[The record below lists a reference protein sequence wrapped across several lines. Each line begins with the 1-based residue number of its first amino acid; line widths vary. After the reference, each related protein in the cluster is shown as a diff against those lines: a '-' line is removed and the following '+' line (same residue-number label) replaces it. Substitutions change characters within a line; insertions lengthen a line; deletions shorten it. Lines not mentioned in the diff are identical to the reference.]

1 MTGIYFINFYI
12 YYMLKQYFGYF
23 MLNILFKLVVPIHVF
38 YIVAARRFKIISEAP
53 ITFLLESTWVCV

>member
-1 MTGIYFINFYI
+1 MTRIYFINFYI

-23 MLNILFKLVVPIHVF
+23 MLNILFKLVPIHVF
-38 YIVAARRFKIISEAP
+38 YNVAARRFKMISEAP